1 MKQFWA
7 ILLSAVLLV
16 SLIPCAGAED
26 SQDFTI
32 DEQMVFSDMSR
43 SYLQGYQPSTSYN
56 RLNLVIPIRSEHAVG
71 SINAELIPAQESIA
85 PFKLQNMGVR
95 AQSVEDGL
103 WAVRFSLELFSD
115 RRNGDYPCTVRVSG
129 ADSSSRELST
139 DFEMSSISGT
149 AGPAHSFPSSRSRTA
164 APGSLPAATGPC
176 PCSSPTPVPAWAFR
190 TCL

>member
-85 PFKLQNMGVR
+85 PFKLQNMGV
-95 AQSVEDGL
+95 ALQ
-103 WAVRFSLELFSD
+103 
-115 RRNGDYPCTVRVSG
+115 SG
-129 ADSSSRELST
+129 AVLRPAQRRLSLHR
-139 DFEMSSISGT
+139 
-149 AGPAHSFPSSRSRTA
+149 PRQRRRQQQ
-164 APGSLPAATGPC
+164 PGAEHRL
-176 PCSSPTPVPAWAFR
+176 
-190 TCL
+190 